1 MASAVVGRY
10 SLPIDMVLTVLHAA
24 NYCGVLIVYE
34 ASSKNFGVS
43 FNGANG
49 TRAGRE
55 FVCKG
60 ADPF

>member
-1 MASAVVGRY
+1 
-10 SLPIDMVLTVLHAA
+10 MVLTVLHAA

-60 ADPF
+60 AEPF